1 MEQLV
6 SLPEFRVFRPKFRDK
21 IKLATFFEIRRY
33 ANEDKFLE
41 SRALG
46 EPERNCYK
54 YSAIH
59 GNLLLNTGAA
69 VIWEALTAGTHG
81 LYDNSN
87 ARIGVGTSSTAE
99 ADTQTA
105 LQGTTAFQG
114 MDVGFPNITGTG
126 NDTVE
131 FQSVF
136 GTSDG
141 NQAWNEFGVDN
152 GSGEAVLLNR
162 KVSAQG
168 TKAMGQTWTVK
179 ISIQAV

>member
-1 MEQLV
+1 MEHLI
-6 SLPEFRVFRPKFRDK
+6 SLPHFPVFRPKFRDK

-33 ANEDKFLE
+33 ANEDKYLE
-41 SRALG
+41 SKALG
-46 EPERNCYK
+46 EPDRSCYK

-141 NQAWNEFGVDN
+141 NIAWNEFGVDN
-152 GSGEAVLLNR
+152 GAVELVLLNR

>member
-1 MEQLV
+1 MEQLI
-6 SLPEFRVFRPKFRDK
+6 SLPNFRAFRPKFRDR

-33 ANEDKFLE
+33 ADEMKFLE
-41 SRALG
+41 SRELN

-54 YSAIH
+54 YSPIH

-69 VIWEALTAGTHG
+69 VIWEALTAGSHG

-87 ARIGVGTSSTAE
+87 ARILVGTSSTAE

-105 LQGTTAFQG
+105 LQGSVEAQG
-114 MDVGFPNITGTG
+114 MDEGFPNITGTG
-126 NDTVE
+126 DDTVE

-136 GTSDG
+136 GSDDG

-168 TKAMGQTWTVK
+168 TKAMGQVWTVK
-179 ISIQAV
+179 VSIQAV

>member
-1 MEQLV
+1 MEQLI
-6 SLPEFRVFRPKFRDK
+6 SLPEFRVFRPKYRDK

-33 ANEDKFLE
+33 ANTEKFLE

-69 VIWEALTAGTHG
+69 VIWEALSAGTHG

-87 ARIGVGTSSTAE
+87 ARIGVGTSSTSE

-105 LQGTTAFQG
+105 LLGTTAFQG
-114 MDVGFPNITGTG
+114 MDTSFPAITGTG
-126 NDTVE
+126 DDTIE

-141 NQAWNEFGVDN
+141 NIAWTEFGVDN
-152 GSGEAVLLNR
+152 GSSEAVLLNR
-162 KVSAQG
+162 KVSPQG

-179 ISIQAV
+179 VSIQAV

>member
-1 MEQLV
+1 MEQLI

-33 ANEDKFLE
+33 ASDEKYLE

-87 ARIGVGTSSTAE
+87 ARVLVGTSSTAE

-105 LQGTTAFQG
+105 LQGSVEAQA
-114 MDVGFPNITGTG
+114 MDMGFPNITGTG

-136 GTSDG
+136 GGSDG
-141 NQAWNEFGVDN
+141 NIAWNEFGVDN

-162 KVSAQG
+162 KVSPQG
-168 TKAMGQTWTVK
+168 TKAMGQTWTIK